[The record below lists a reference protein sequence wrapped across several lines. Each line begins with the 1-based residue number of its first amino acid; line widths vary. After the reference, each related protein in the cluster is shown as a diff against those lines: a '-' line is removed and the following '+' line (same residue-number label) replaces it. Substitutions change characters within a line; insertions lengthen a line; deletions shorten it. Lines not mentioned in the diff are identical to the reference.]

1 MPMCNFAI
9 VFHIARHFSCQNW
22 IRSRKINHCCLH
34 ILWFVRSS
42 LSGFICAY
50 LSLPRECSFE
60 ISIFLTT
67 PVSTNFLK
75 ILWEFI
81 QGFFP
86 VQYGANEFVRIQFC
100 LIKSKICPKLQA
112 LDFLKIFKSSWCWNI
127 CWNGQSS
134 FRGLSWK
141 RLNPKHT
148 LKNYTSKVFL
158 GTFYQHDDTSK
169 VSSFGEKDK
178 RLESPRKSFG
188 FRILKWSA
196 ASAGGSM

>member
-1 MPMCNFAI
+1 MLTYAL
-9 VFHIARHFSCQNW
+9 V
-22 IRSRKINHCCLH
+22 CLIYH
-34 ILWFVRSS
+34 PLVVSYAPIS
-42 LSGFICAY
+42 LC
-50 LSLPRECSFE
+50 RENAVLKFL
-60 ISIFLTT
+60 FLTT

-100 LIKSKICPKLQA
+100 LIKSKIRPKLHA
-112 LDFLKIFKSSWCWNI
+112 FDFLKIFKSSWCWNI

-148 LKNYTSKVFL
+148 LKNYTSIVFRHFL
-158 GTFYQHDDTSK
+158 PARRHIKSLLIWRKRQKAWKSTQKFWLQNTEVKCCQCRGQYVNFYLFASK
-169 VSSFGEKDK
+169 
-178 RLESPRKSFG
+178 ESY
-188 FRILKWSA
+188 
-196 ASAGGSM
+196 

>member
-1 MPMCNFAI
+1 MASYAPISF
-9 VFHIARHFSCQNW
+9 CQENAVL
-22 IRSRKINHCCLH
+22 KFL
-34 ILWFVRSS
+34 
-42 LSGFICAY
+42 
-50 LSLPRECSFE
+50 
-60 ISIFLTT
+60 FLTT

-100 LIKSKICPKLQA
+100 LIKSKIRPKLHA
-112 LDFLKIFKSSWCWNI
+112 FHFLKIFKSSWCWNI

-148 LKNYTSKVFL
+148 LKNYTSIVFKALFTSTTTHQKSPHLEKKTKGLKV
-158 GTFYQHDDTSK
+158 HAK
-169 VSSFGEKDK
+169 VLASEYWSEVLPVPGAVCKLLPLRIK
-178 RLESPRKSFG
+178 REL
-188 FRILKWSA
+188 LKCIRPLHED
-196 ASAGGSM
+196 